1 MKKSHTLLCF
11 FTVALSLFVATG
23 ISRAKQT
30 TEPTSA
36 PSNQATE
43 TPLPDTSTNSENQ
56 KQNEDFQVFKP
67 KEEISED
74 LSVPFPVDI

>member
-11 FTVALSLFVATG
+11 FTVALALSVATG

-36 PSNQATE
+36 SASQAT
-43 TPLPDTSTNSENQ
+43 DKQ